1 MRREQLL
8 AKTHPAF
15 LLDRVARMVDEKTGD
30 EFRFDLLTDEERA
43 AGGPAYAADGRDGS
57 WGWQREVLETLI
69 RELRVIFLK
78 ARQIGIT
85 WTVCGFG
92 LWIALTK
99 PGTLILVYRQK
110 EDEAKKLVAR
120 IWLMYEGL
128 PEHLRFGVKVLKP
141 AYGKQPSNEIHFQH
155 PDGRISRILGMAS
168 TASAGHGET
177 AALVIVDEGAYIE
190 LLRRIWKA
198 INSTVGEIGR
208 LVVVSTG
215 NGVSNPETGEGNF
228 FHRLWTTAKERLFHP
243 VFLSW
248 RVHPDR
254 DDHWYATS
262 PEVQA
267 LDVRDRK
274 EQYPATPEEAFA
286 LADDVWYDPED
297 LDWYG
302 ENRTRRPIWTGEFE
316 RVDAKTA
323 SKVEKRNGIIDLFV
337 EPRADRKYAIFAD
350 VATAHG
356 RDHSAAYV
364 IDLASAELCAE
375 LHSPRLDEASYA
387 FHLHYLGKMFRGSE
401 DAALLAV
408 ENQNG
413 WGEAV
418 LIMLRDGREGR
429 PPYPNLYRHED
440 QNRRQAKE
448 SRRYGYPT
456 NEHTRGL
463 MITQLG
469 RALRERTLPFVTPGL
484 HSELQT
490 FVRRDRGPSPAAM
503 DGCHDDRVISACGAL
518 ELFRQFGEWPE
529 MHKPKRRKRTKPEI
543 AAAWRSQPRRPKKTP
558 TRSQKP

>member
-1 MRREQLL
+1 
-8 AKTHPAF
+8 
-15 LLDRVARMVDEKTGD
+15 MVDEKTGD
-30 EFRFDLLTDEERA
+30 TFRFDLLTAEERA
-43 AGGPAYAADGRDGS
+43 AAGPAYDADDRDGG
-57 WGWQREVLETLI
+57 WLWQREILETLL

-85 WTVCGFG
+85 WTIAGFG
-92 LWIALTK
+92 LWVALTK

-110 EDEAKKLVAR
+110 EDEAKKLIAR
-120 IWLMYEGL
+120 LWQMYQGL
-128 PEHLRFGVKVLKP
+128 PEHLRFGVQVIKP
-141 AYGKQPSNEIHFQH
+141 AYGKEPSTEIHFKH
-155 PDGRISRILGMAS
+155 PDGRISRIVGMAS

-177 AALVIVDEGAYIE
+177 AALVLVDEGAYVE
-190 LLRRIWKA
+190 KLRAIWKA

-215 NGVSNPETGEGNF
+215 NGVSNPESGEGNF
-228 FHRLWTTAKERLFHP
+228 FHRLWVTAKERLFHQ

-254 DDHWYATS
+254 DEHWYATS

-274 EQYPATPEEAFA
+274 EQYPDNPEEAFA
-286 LADDVWYDPED
+286 LADDVWYDPDD
-297 LDWYG
+297 LDFYA
-302 ENRTRRPIWTGEFE
+302 ENRTERPIATFEFE
-316 RVDAKTA
+316 RYDARRA
-323 SKVEKRNGIIDLFV
+323 RKVEKRNGIIDLFV
-337 EPRADRKYAIFAD
+337 TPKPGHKYAVFAD

-364 IDLASAELCAE
+364 IDLATAELCAE

-387 FHLHYLGKMFRGSE
+387 FQLHYLGKLFN
-401 DAALLAV
+401 DALLAV

-440 QNRRQAKE
+440 QNRRGAKE
-448 SRRYGYPT
+448 ARRYGYPT

-463 MITQLG
+463 MINQLG

-490 FVRRDRGPSPAAM
+490 FVRRNRGPSPAAM
-503 DGCHDDRVISACGAL
+503 DGCHDDRVIAACGAL

-529 MHKPKRRKRTKPEI
+529 QHKPRRRKKTKQEI
-543 AAAWRSQPRRPKKTP
+543 AASWRSQPLRTS
-558 TRSQKP
+558 TRSQTP

>member
-1 MRREQLL
+1 
-8 AKTHPAF
+8 
-15 LLDRVARMVDEKTGD
+15 MVDEKTGD
-30 EFRFDLLTDEERA
+30 TFRFDLLTAEERDA
-43 AGGPAYAADGRDGS
+43 AGPAYDADGRDGG
-57 WGWQREVLETLI
+57 WLWQREILETLL

-85 WTVCGFG
+85 WTIAGFG

-99 PGTLILVYRQK
+99 PGTLVLVYRQK
-110 EDEAKKLVAR
+110 EDEAKKLIAR
-120 IWLMYEGL
+120 IWQMYQGL
-128 PEHLRFGVKVLKP
+128 PEHLRFGVTVIKP
-141 AYGKQPSNEIHFQH
+141 AYGKEPSTEIHFRH
-155 PDGRISRILGMAS
+155 PDGRISRMVGMAS

-177 AALVIVDEGAYIE
+177 AALVLVDEGAYVDK
-190 LLRRIWKA
+190 LRAIWKA
-198 INSTVGEIGR
+198 INSTVGEVGR

-215 NGVSNPETGEGNF
+215 NGVSNAESGDGNF
-228 FHRLWTTAKERLFHP
+228 FHRLWVTAKERLFHQ

-248 RVHPDR
+248 RVHPNR

-274 EQYPATPEEAFA
+274 EQYPANPEEAFA
-286 LADDVWYDPED
+286 LADDIWYDPDD
-297 LDWYG
+297 LDFYA
-302 ENRTRRPIWTGEFE
+302 EHRTRRKIAPSFEFE
-316 RVDAKTA
+316 RADATHARKI
-323 SKVEKRNGIIDLFV
+323 EKRNGIIDLYV
-337 EPRADRKYAIFAD
+337 APTAGHKYAIFAD

-364 IDLASAELCAE
+364 IDLGTAELCAE

-387 FHLHYLGKMFRGSE
+387 FQLHYLGKMFRGSE
-401 DAALLAV
+401 QAALLAV

-440 QNRRQAKE
+440 PNRRHAKE
-448 SRRYGYPT
+448 STKFGYPT

-463 MITQLG
+463 MINQLG
-469 RALRERTLPFVTPGL
+469 RAMRERTLPFLTPGL
-484 HSELQT
+484 HSELLT

-503 DGCHDDRVISACGAL
+503 DGCHDDRVIAACGSL
-518 ELFRQFGEWPE
+518 ELFRQFGAWPD
-529 MHKPKRRKRTKPEI
+529 MHKPKRRKPTKQEI
-543 AAAWRSQPRRPKKTP
+543 EASWRPQRKRKT